1 MSAYSD
7 QAVELTLTHIPPSF
21 RRSRSMSHMF
31 SAPLLHLSTRTYQI
45 IVLAQAPT
53 RLRRGRDRSTR
64 DLCLPRRF
72 RRLLLHSSSAFHKET
87 QAHKVH
93 TRPRTFPSTNQ
104 SSLTTTIS
112 RSSSSSFEKAALRS
126 LPSPHSLSCARPKA
140 PMAHRSKRRVILLS
154 AHIYPFRAQST
165 KGRSFSS
172 SRNTRT
178 AQ

>member
-72 RRLLLHSSSAFHKET
+72 RRVLLYNDDDDHNQTEGRKEARTGSRAF
-87 QAHKVH
+87 
-93 TRPRTFPSTNQ
+93 P
-104 SSLTTTIS
+104 
-112 RSSSSSFEKAALRS
+112 
-126 LPSPHSLSCARPKA
+126 RPKA
-140 PMAHRSKRRVILLS
+140 EGN
-154 AHIYPFRAQST
+154 RALQP
-165 KGRSFSS
+165 
-172 SRNTRT
+172 
-178 AQ
+178 